1 MELKYN
7 LESHLTHSKK
17 VDLSDIPFDD
27 VKKYP
32 LALEEIRCLAYM
44 MDIEGHTI
52 VYLRGLLNTCAI
64 EDPEIT
70 AFLSCW
76 VYEEYFHGRAIKK
89 FLESYGVS
97 YEADRFK
104 EVKRSRSITEWMKE
118 IAALV
123 LCKVT
128 PHFHAVYLTWGAIN
142 ELTTLEGYSVLSQR
156 TSHPILSEILKRLIR
171 DERRHFSFYYNQASV
186 ALKPRGA
193 QRLTRFLLNRFWT
206 PVGHGVKPDNEV
218 SWMMNFAFG
227 DEKGEGVAEKI
238 DAAIRKL
245 PGLEKFDLI
254 SRYRSHA
261 LDCNRSVTGPLPP
274 LVPYSS
280 FHAV

>member
-17 VDLSDIPFDD
+17 VDLSDLSFDD

-32 LALEEIRCLAYM
+32 LTREEIRCLTYM

-76 VYEEYFHGRAIKK
+76 VYEEYFHGRAIKN
-89 FLESYGVS
+89 FLESYGLS
-97 YEADRFK
+97 FEENRFK
-104 EVKRSRSITEWMKE
+104 KVQRSRSIKEWRNE
-118 IAALV
+118 IAAMI
-123 LCKVT
+123 LCKLS
-128 PHFHAVYLTWGAIN
+128 PHFHSVYLTWGAIN
-142 ELTTLEGYSVLSQR
+142 ELTTLEGYVVLAQR
-156 TSHPILSEILKRLIR
+156 TGHPILAEILKRLVR
-171 DERRHFSFYYNQASV
+171 DERRHFSFYYNQAAV

-206 PVGHGVKPDNEV
+206 PVGHGVKPDSEV
-218 SWMMNFAFG
+218 SWVMNFTFG

-238 DAAIRKL
+238 DATIQKL
-245 PGLEKFDLI
+245 PGLATFNLV

-261 LDCNRSVTGPLPP
+261 LQNKNPSFALNNLT
-274 LVPYSS
+274 PYSS
-280 FHAV
+280 SHAV